1 MCEET
6 NVENL
11 SAERWDKAAGDFQAV
26 FRLGQNEYNEGLFR
40 FWEEEGLLRPGDRVL
55 DLGCGVGKYG
65 VLFARAGYRVSLADL
80 SPEMLR
86 LARENMAGAET
97 PWDAFVCDF
106 HSATGAEAGF
116 AGGFDF
122 AISTMSPA
130 VCDADTVKKL
140 SAMTRRCCFL
150 SRFSLWEQP
159 LRDAVLAGA
168 GIAPR
173 EKNAALA
180 ADCEELLAA
189 VRAAGYAPRTRTV
202 DYDWCDRRSPEALA
216 DMLLRREIEGAD
228 EALRPALEREAR
240 RYAQADGLVPDAVH
254 TRVLWLWW
262 RTGE

>member
-1 MCEET
+1 M
-6 NVENL
+6 ENL
-11 SAERWDKAAGDFQAV
+11 SAERWDRAAGDFQAV
-26 FRLGQNEYNEGLFR
+26 FRLGQNEYNESLFR

-65 VLFARAGYRVSLADL
+65 VLFARKGYRVSLSDL

-97 PWDAFVCDF
+97 PWDAFTCDF
-106 HSATGAEAGF
+106 HRATGEEAGF

-122 AISTMSPA
+122 SISTMSPA

-150 SRFSLWEQP
+150 SRFSHWEQP

-173 EKNAALA
+173 EKNAALKE
-180 ADCEELLAA
+180 DCEALLAA
-189 VRAAGYAPRTRTV
+189 VRAAGNTPRTRTV
-202 DYDWCDRRSPEALA
+202 DYDWCDRRSPSALA
-216 DMLLRREIEGAD
+216 DMLLRREIEEAD
-228 EALRPALEREAR
+228 EKLRPALESAAAR
-240 RYAQADGLVPDAVH
+240 FAEADGLVPDAVH

-262 RTGE
+262 FTGE